1 MQLTITCK
9 TEAIFL
15 KNFKFHLY
23 VFHIFILKIIKMHF
37 WLAKRLTVNS
47 ENKNLR
53 VIQIRFKT
61 EENATIKQFCTIF
74 TLTFKR
80 QEYKE
85 TERNEK

>member
-1 MQLTITCK
+1 
-9 TEAIFL
+9 
-15 KNFKFHLY
+15 
-23 VFHIFILKIIKMHF
+23 MHF